1 MPLPVIIRLL
11 VVFLPFVHLT
21 GCAAIVTVADAA
33 VTVAAT
39 TVKVTTKAAGAVAD
53 AVIPDAEEKKSAP
66 SK

>member
-11 VVFLPFVHLT
+11 VVLLLFVHLT

-39 TVKVTTKAAGAVAD
+39 TVKVTAKAAGAVAD

>member
-1 MPLPVIIRLL
+1 LL
-11 VVFLPFVHLT
+11 LFVHLT

-39 TVKVTTKAAGAVAD
+39 TVKVTAKAAGAVAD